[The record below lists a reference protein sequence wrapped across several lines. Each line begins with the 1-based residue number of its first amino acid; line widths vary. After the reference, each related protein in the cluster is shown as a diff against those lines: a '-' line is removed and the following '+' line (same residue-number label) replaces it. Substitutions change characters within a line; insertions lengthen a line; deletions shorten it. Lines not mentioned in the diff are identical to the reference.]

1 MKRVQ
6 CQNEN
11 SGTGSVESETIRDMG
26 KSLHEAEHTSTWK
39 SREVANGKK
48 TVPAVKKCQ
57 GIQLRGQSRSR
68 IRTGFGKQISE
79 SAFIP
84 TATESHRN
92 LLGRKVT
99 WSDLYRRP
107 ITWANLWS
115 MDSQG
120 PWPATVLTIRWHDV
134 TQRMGRREWI
144 LATFRRWNPQN
155 KMIYWM
161 GEMRRKPNSQ
171 EAAV

>member
-6 CQNEN
+6 CQNES

-39 SREVANGKK
+39 SREVADGKK
-48 TVPAVKKCQ
+48 MVLAVKKYQ

-68 IRTGFGKQISE
+68 IRTGFGKQTAE

-99 WSDLYRRP
+99 WSDLYHRQ
-107 ITWANLWS
+107 ITRANLWS

-134 TQRMGRREWI
+134 TKRMGRREWI
-144 LATFRRWNPQN
+144 LAIFRRWNPQN